1 MKRLMRYIACTL
13 AALLCLGALAGCSA
27 RNSSDSKLILDGN
40 KFNIG
45 KCTIQEITSAGFN
58 LETDVDADQNIPAG
72 TMLAHPILLLKKG
85 VPAASAVIANPG
97 KTDLPLSQCRVYKL
111 TGFYTIDGTD
121 GASQV
126 IYGGT
131 DFKGYDRSKVEKSMG
146 RPDNADKDTD
156 LSTLD
161 KFEYSGPGYMAL
173 FSFGEDGVITDIELD
188 HTGYSV
194 NSPS

>member
-1 MKRLMRYIACTL
+1 MKHLKQYIALAL
-13 AALLCLGALAGCSA
+13 AALLCLVVLAGCSA
-27 RNSSDSKLILDGN
+27 RNSSDSKLILDGY

-45 KCTIQEITSAGFN
+45 QCTIKEITADGFD
-58 LETDVDADQNIPAG
+58 LEADVDAEQNIPAG

-85 VPAASAVIANPG
+85 APAASAVIANPG

-131 DFKGYDRSKVEKSMG
+131 DFKGYDRDKVEKSMG
-146 RPDNADKDTD
+146 RPDNADKDAD
-156 LSTLD
+156 LSALD
-161 KFEYSGPGYMAL
+161 KFEYSGANFVTV
-173 FSFGEDGVITDIELD
+173 FSFGDDSIITQIELD
-188 HTGYSV
+188 RTGYSV
-194 NSPS
+194 NK